1 MKNKK
6 WLYVLVGMIMMG
18 MTGLTHPQQSEA
30 AELKI
35 VFFSSMWGAAIGG
48 VAGAA
53 YWALKDEDENELG
66 KIIVRGSALGVF
78 FGMGYGL
85 YEMNYKNDEFVSSA
99 SEGVF
104 HYDQEKDLIRVQ
116 PLHLAS
122 YYSLSQF
129 SKENTSHLPLFSASF

>member
-48 VAGAA
+48 VAGSAQHQGSS
-53 YWALKDEDENELG
+53 G
-66 KIIVRGSALGVF
+66 KG
-78 FGMGYGL
+78 GL
-85 YEMNYKNDEFVSSA
+85 
-99 SEGVF
+99 
-104 HYDQEKDLIRVQ
+104 
-116 PLHLAS
+116 
-122 YYSLSQF
+122 QF
-129 SKENTSHLPLFSASF
+129 APSFTSHATRPLTVRVNA